1 MTLSLM
7 KLPYKPDAL
16 EPYMSAETVD
26 FHYGKHHRKY
36 VDTLNGLLDGHRFAD
51 LPLEEIIRA
60 AASEANGQK
69 IFNNAAQVWNHDF
82 FWNSVSPN
90 GGGEPA
96 AGELR
101 NQIERAFGSFS
112 GFRKAFLDCA
122 LGQFGSGWAW
132 LVVDKGQ
139 LEIIS
144 TSNAMP
150 PFVDG
155 KTALLACDVWEHAYY
170 VDYRND
176 RGKFVETFLDK
187 LVDWTFV
194 EKALQEAA

>member
-1 MTLSLM
+1 MTISLM
-7 KLPYKPDAL
+7 NLPYKPDAL
-16 EPYMSAETVD
+16 EPHMSAETVD

-36 VDTLNGLLDGHRFAD
+36 VDTLNGMLAGHRFAE
-51 LPLEEIIRA
+51 LSLEEIILA
-60 AASEANGQK
+60 AASDPEEQK

-96 AGELR
+96 EGELR
-101 NQIERAFGSFS
+101 SQIERAFGSFS

-150 PFVDG
+150 PFVQG

-176 RGKFVETFLDK
+176 RGQFVETFLDK
-187 LVDWTFV
+187 LADWTFAD
-194 EKALQEAA
+194 KALKEAA

>member
-1 MTLSLM
+1 MTITLM
-7 KLPYKPDAL
+7 KLPYDPGSL
-16 EPYMSAETVD
+16 EPHMSAETVD

-36 VDTLNGLLDGHRFAD
+36 VDTLNGLLDGHRLAG
-51 LPLEEIIRA
+51 LSLEEIIRA
-60 AASEANGQK
+60 AASEPNGGK

-82 FWNSVSPN
+82 FWNSISPD

-96 AGELR
+96 AGELLNR
-101 NQIERAFGSFS
+101 IDRAFGSYS
-112 GFRKAFLDCA
+112 EFRKAFLDCA

-132 LVVDKGQ
+132 LVVDQGE

-144 TSNAMP
+144 TSNAET
-150 PFVDG
+150 PFMQG

-176 RGKFVETFLDK
+176 RGQFVETFLDK
-187 LVDWTFV
+187 LVNWQFV
-194 EKALQEAA
+194 EKALQQSA